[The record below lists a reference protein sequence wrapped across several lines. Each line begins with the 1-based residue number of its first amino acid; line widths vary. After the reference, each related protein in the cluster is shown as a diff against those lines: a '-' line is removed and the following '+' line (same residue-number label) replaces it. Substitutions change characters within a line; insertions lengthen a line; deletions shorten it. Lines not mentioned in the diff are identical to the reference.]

1 MTTIFNVDNRVIH
14 INFSEKSKHTY
25 AVLSIDIGVLH
36 LGISISIL
44 DIEYKLI
51 DIIWIDLID
60 ITKFIHNKPE
70 TRKTCKLNH
79 TKTFTDWLEHVFY
92 NNRELF
98 DLADY
103 ILIERQPPC
112 GFVVVEQLIFSKWR
126 HKSILISPNSMHAY
140 FKIGHLD
147 YEGRKDFNNK
157 LILNI
162 LSESLKHQLDNY
174 DRIHDIS
181 DSICLMLF
189 WINRK
194 QIEYCKKLRKKM
206 ILERRYKIINDT
218 TISTSDWLDLH
229 KYIPRV
235 IDYSNN
241 KIY

>member
-1 MTTIFNVDNRVIH
+1 MSTIFRIDDRVIH
-14 INFSEKSKHTY
+14 INFSETTKYEY

-51 DIIWIDLID
+51 DIIWVDLID
-60 ITKFIHNKPE
+60 ITKFIHNKSE
-70 TRKTCKLNH
+70 KCKLYH

-98 DLADY
+98 ERVDY

-126 HKSILISPNSMHAY
+126 HKSILISPNSMHSY
-140 FKIGHLD
+140 FKIRDLD
-147 YEGRKDFNNK
+147 YEGRKEFNNK
-157 LILNI
+157 LMLNI
-162 LSESLKHQLDNY
+162 LPKSLKLQLDNY

-194 QIEYCKKLRKKM
+194 QIEYRKQLRKKI

-218 TISTSDWLDLH
+218 TINTSEWLDLH

-235 IDYSNN
+235 TDYSNN